1 MMVLFSVHG
10 LICMNVHVSLLL
22 LLSNCVAYVIIIIVE
37 AYSSLCSSF
46 TCIHV
51 FIL

>member
-1 MMVLFSVHG
+1 
-10 LICMNVHVSLLL
+10 MNVHVSLLL
-22 LLSNCVAYVIIIIVE
+22 LLSNCVTFVIE

-51 FIL
+51 FILKTLVVICSHP